1 MPLRSGCRSLA
12 WGSPYLAGLSALAV
26 EVGHLRL
33 GVAPA
38 RGGTGRHGLL
48 YGGEVGFLQ
57 PDVQRAEPLGQPV
70 AAPGADQ
77 RHDVLAARE
86 YPSDGD
92 LRDRDALL
100 LGDLV
105 QGLDEVEV
113 VLEVLALKARR
124 VPAEVVGG
132 QLLVP
137 REVPGD

>member
-1 MPLRSGCRSLA
+1 MMEMS
-12 WGSPYLAGLSALAV
+12 
-26 EVGHLRL
+26 RL
-33 GVAPA
+33 PIEIDDNAPE
-38 RGGTGRHGLL
+38 H
-48 YGGEVGFLQ
+48 GEVGLLQ
-57 PDVQRAEPLGQPV
+57 PDVQRAERLGQPV
-70 AAPGADQ
+70 AATGVDQ

-100 LGDLV
+100 LADLV

-124 VPAEVVGG
+124 VRAEVVGG

-137 REVPGD
+137 REVTGD